1 MELKGILQTFNHK
14 HNGRIY
20 PQSAFDKVFLDLQSR
35 LRSKTRKDK
44 IKKIYEN

>member
-1 MELKGILQTFNHK
+1 MELKGILQKFDNK

-20 PQSAFDKVFLDLQSR
+20 PQSAFDKVFIDLQSR
-35 LRSKTRKDK
+35 LRAKTRKDK